1 MFIGFNIPIS
11 AMIVLIYNLE
21 LQIYND
27 NRILVL
33 LKRWITLASE
43 IETISRDTKP
53 EGVELQKN

>member
-11 AMIVLIYNLE
+11 EMIIIIYNLG
-21 LQIYND
+21 LQICND
-27 NRILVL
+27 NPIIIL